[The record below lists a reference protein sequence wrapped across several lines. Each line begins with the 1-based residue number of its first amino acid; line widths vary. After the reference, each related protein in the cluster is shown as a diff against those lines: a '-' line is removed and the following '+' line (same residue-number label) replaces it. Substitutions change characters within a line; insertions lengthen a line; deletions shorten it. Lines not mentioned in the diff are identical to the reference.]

1 MSFRQYTDTVLEEL
15 AQSLSKLDDA
25 ACDQAV
31 EQITNADKVFVLG
44 LGRLG
49 LMLKSLAM
57 RLMHMGREVYVV
69 GETITPNY
77 GPADLLIVGS
87 ASGGTKQL
95 TQIAEKAKSL
105 GGQVLAITGTPGS
118 HITEIADTTVVVPAP
133 SKNQAESEFTSV
145 QPMASLFEQG
155 VLLLGDSLVLAL
167 MAKSTKDNAEM
178 FVKHAN
184 LE

>member
-1 MSFRQYTDTVLEEL
+1 MAFDQFTRTVLDEL
-15 AQSLSKLDDA
+15 DQSLSKLDGA

-31 EQITNADKVFVLG
+31 ESIETADKIFVLG

-87 ASGGTKQL
+87 ASGETKQL
-95 TQIAEKAKSL
+95 TSIAEKAKGI
-105 GGQVLAITGTPGS
+105 GGRVLAITGSPGS
-118 HITEIADTTVVVPAP
+118 TITGIADTTIVVPAP
-133 SKNQAESEFTSV
+133 SKNQAESTFSSV

-167 MAKSTKDNAEM
+167 MAKSTKDNDQM
-178 FVKHAN
+178 FIKHAN

>member
-1 MSFRQYTDTVLEEL
+1 MPFDQFPAIVLSEL
-15 AQSLSKLDDA
+15 EKSLSQLDSA
-25 ACDQAV
+25 SCDQAV
-31 EQITNADKVFVLG
+31 EMIASADKVFVLG

-77 GPADLLIVGS
+77 GPTDLLIIGS
-87 ASGGTKQL
+87 ASGETKQL
-95 TQIAEKAKSL
+95 TQIAEKAKGL
-105 GGQVLAITGTPGS
+105 GGRVLALTGTPGS
-118 HITEIADTTVVVPAP
+118 TITGIADVSVLIPAP
-133 SKNQAESEFTSV
+133 SKNQSESGFTSA
-145 QPMASLFEQG
+145 QPMASLFEQA

-167 MAKSTKDNAEM
+167 MARSTQDNDQM
-178 FVKHAN
+178 FTKHAN